1 MIATA
6 ITNVGDTLIV
16 ITNFLISLL
25 LTSGSHYYTAQL
37 NRETAKIMQK
47 IRKVSFWKSLRV
59 QGVTEEE
66 NEIIPGASI
75 TDDFLAEH

>member
-25 LTSGSHYYTAQL
+25 LTSGSHYYTVQL
-37 NRETAKIMQK
+37 SREVAKIMQK
-47 IRKVSFWKSLRV
+47 IRKVSF
-59 QGVTEEE
+59 
-66 NEIIPGASI
+66 
-75 TDDFLAEH
+75 

>member
-47 IRKVSFWKSLRV
+47 IRKVSF
-59 QGVTEEE
+59 
-66 NEIIPGASI
+66 
-75 TDDFLAEH
+75 